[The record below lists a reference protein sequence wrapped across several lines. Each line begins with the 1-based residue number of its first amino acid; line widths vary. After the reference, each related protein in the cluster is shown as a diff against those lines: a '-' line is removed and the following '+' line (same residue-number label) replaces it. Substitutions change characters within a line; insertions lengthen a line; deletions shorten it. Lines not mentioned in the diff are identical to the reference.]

1 MFSFSV
7 ECRPWPNQSSL
18 RGHCVSSSFYL
29 GCYRHNTVSFDHS
42 LPWNYSEKALHCC
55 VHMIWLIIV
64 FSIFRLIEVVLRK
77 RNCISRGLE
86 GSVLRRWQTQL
97 LLLIVLLTTVS
108 GALIWQEPKKDESNE
123 RQVGEIE
130 KELGYL
136 IT

>member
-7 ECRPWPNQSSL
+7 ECRPCPYQSSL

-29 GCYRHNTVSFDHS
+29 GCYRHSTVSFDHS
-42 LPWNYSEKALHCC
+42 LPWNNSDKALQCC
-55 VHMIWLIIV
+55 IHMIWLIII
-64 FSIFRLIEVVLRK
+64 FSIFRLIEVILRK
-77 RNCISRGLE
+77 RNSISRGLE

-97 LLLIVLLTTVS
+97 LLLIFLLTTAS
-108 GALIWQEPKKDESNE
+108 GAPIWQEAKEDESNE

-130 KELGYL
+130 EELGYL